1 MGVEVKLVNTTV
13 EVDDTIAVQ
22 NALHDQFVIAGK
34 AAGVCYG
41 PEDYFDKGYNNPDK
55 AFTRATG
62 ALAHGH
68 YSTFEHGHLTFHIK
82 CSKIAAMILNSTRL
96 YNTSEKSA
104 RYTEMIGTTDLEKK
118 LYDKWKNIFINLIK
132 ANKEVSPEKFLHV
145 KSDKDIEK
153 IAMENARYL
162 LSISTPTQL
171 EFTVPYGRALLL
183 PDWIDDF
190 VDTIICI
197 LESNYYDTNIFNH
210 QIRNI
215 CGELTSISMKI
226 DDLTRLIAKD
236 ARPQQDEY
244 TPKNYKSLGIDFSL
258 LVSNFSI
265 YEKFVG
271 DGSETTEY
279 VLDAIKEWF
288 KEPLKDNHNSDSY
301 KIRYECSF
309 AALAQLER
317 HRTLKYQF
325 DFLRYYSG
333 FYYKSESFYVP
344 RIILKDVI
352 FKKEWLKDCE
362 SLNNQGIIIQAN
374 MVAVE
379 ESGNIID
386 FYTKAKDRMCMRA
399 QLETAEITK
408 KTLESFFL
416 KNKDNFS
423 KPIQCIIENTY
434 HYASDD
440 NKDGPGAFGFGLR
453 CTYKDFT
460 CLEAC
465 PYFKQRVPNRI
476 V

>member
-22 NALHDQFVIAGK
+22 NALHDQFIIAGK

-104 RYTEMIGTTDLEKK
+104 RYTEMTGTTDLEIK

-132 ANKEVSPEKFLHV
+132 ANKEVSPEKFLHI

-183 PDWIDDF
+183 PEWINNF
-190 VDTIICI
+190 TISLETIIGSRNYKDNI
-197 LESNYYDTNIFNH
+197 YYDH
-210 QIRNI
+210 LRSI
-215 CGELTSISMKI
+215 CNELYKISECI
-226 DDLTRLIAKD
+226 YDLVRLEPNDISAKD
-236 ARPQQDEY
+236 SHYMPC
-244 TPKNYKSLGIDFSL
+244 NYKSLGIDFSL
-258 LVSNFSI
+258 LVSYYDI
-265 YEKFVG
+265 YEKFLKGEDPV
-271 DGSETTEY
+271 STETI
-279 VLDAIKEWF
+279 LDYIEEEWF
-288 KEPLKDNHNSDSY
+288 EPVRNIRNIGDNYTISY
-301 KIRYECSF
+301 SCSF

-325 DFLRYYSG
+325 NF
-333 FYYKSESFYVP
+333 
-344 RIILKDVI
+344 LKDQI
-352 FKKEWLKDCE
+352 YDFYIPRLIINTYDFSEEWIRDCNKIKNE
-362 SLNNQGIIIQAN
+362 GIIIQGN
-374 MVAVE
+374 MVKVI

-399 QLETAEITK
+399 QLEVADITEQ
-408 KTLESFFL
+408 TIRSFL
-416 KNKDNFS
+416 YNKDNFS
-423 KPIQCIIENTY
+423 EPIQYILNNTY
-434 HYASDD
+434 QLTLDD
-440 NKDGPGAFGFGLR
+440 DGKEKCDCGLR
-453 CTYKDFT
+453 CTYSDFT

-465 PYFKQRVPNRI
+465 PYFKQRFPDRI